1 MAHPH
6 LLLLGAGKSAATLI
20 GYLHALVASEHWQ
33 VTVADR
39 DLSVVEEKIAP
50 YPGLIAR
57 TIDLENQD
65 ERIQLISEAGL
76 VISLLPPSLQLTVAK
91 DCLALGKHF
100 LSASYTDPGLLPLA
114 EEIKAKNLLFL
125 MEMGLD
131 PGIDHMS
138 AMELIHRIREAG
150 GTIHSFASHCGGL
163 VAPASDDNPWHYK
176 FSWNPRN
183 VILAGKAG
191 AVFKQNNQITRLSY
205 EQLFS
210 FDQPVHIAG
219 IGELA
224 TYPNRDSLAYIPI
237 YGLESA
243 DTFVRT
249 TLRYP
254 IFCSG
259 WQLLIQLGCTR
270 EDNHISTEGLSH
282 RDFFQLLLEQAG
294 MRREDIPSAL
304 LPLMISIGWND
315 DTPLACPAGCA
326 ANILQSILEKRWA
339 LLPGDRDMIVMLH
352 ELTYQQGTKKMQLH
366 AQLVVEGDDQL
377 HTAMAKTVGLP
388 LGIAAALIMKGVI
401 KSRGLQI
408 PIEPDIYEP
417 VLAELKAKGIRFQEQ
432 LQELH

>member
-1 MAHPH
+1 MAQPH
-6 LLLLGAGKSAATLI
+6 ILLLGAGKSAATLI
-20 GYLHALVASEHWQ
+20 GYLHTLVTSEQWL

-39 DLSVVEEKIAP
+39 DLSMVEEKIAP
-50 YPGLIAR
+50 YPGLRAR
-57 TIDLENQD
+57 TVDLENPL
-65 ERIQLISEAGL
+65 ERTQLISEAAL

-100 LSASYTDPGLLPLA
+100 LSASYTDPDLLPLA

-138 AMELIHRIREAG
+138 AMEMIHRIREGG

-191 AVFKQNNQITRLSY
+191 AVFKQNSEITRLSY
-205 EQLFS
+205 EQLFA
-210 FDQPVHIAG
+210 FEQPVHIAG

-237 YGLESA
+237 YGLEDA
-243 DTFVRT
+243 ATFIRT

-254 IFCSG
+254 IFCRG

-270 EDNHISTEGLSH
+270 EDNHISTEGLTH
-282 RDFFQLLLEQAG
+282 RDFFQLQLEQAG
-294 MRREDIPSAL
+294 WRLQDIPSAL
-304 LPLMISIGWND
+304 MPLMISIGWND
-315 DTPLACPAGCA
+315 ETPLKCPSGSSA
-326 ANILQSILEKRWA
+326 AILQCILEKRWA

-352 ELTYQQGTKKMQLH
+352 ELTYQQGTKKMRLQ
-366 AQLVVEGDDQL
+366 AQLVVEGDDRL

-408 PIEPDIYEP
+408 PIQPDIYQP
-417 VLAELKAKGIRFQEQ
+417 VLTALHAKGIRFQEQ

>member
-1 MAHPH
+1 MAQPH
-6 LLLLGAGKSAATLI
+6 ILLLGAGKSAATLI
-20 GYLHALVASEHWQ
+20 GYLHTLVTSEQWL

-39 DLSVVEEKIAP
+39 DLSMVEEKIAP
-50 YPGLIAR
+50 YPGLRAR
-57 TIDLENQD
+57 TVDLENPL
-65 ERIQLISEAGL
+65 ERTQLISEAAL

-91 DCLALGKHF
+91 DCLSLGKHF
-100 LSASYTDPGLLPLA
+100 LSASYTDPDLLPLA

-138 AMELIHRIREAG
+138 AMEMIHRIREGG

-191 AVFKQNNQITRLSY
+191 AVFKQNSEITRLSY
-205 EQLFS
+205 EQLFA
-210 FDQPVHIAG
+210 FEQPVHIAG

-237 YGLESA
+237 YGLEDA
-243 DTFVRT
+243 ATFIRT

-254 IFCSG
+254 IFCRG

-270 EDNHISTEGLSH
+270 EDNHISTEGLTH
-282 RDFFQLLLEQAG
+282 RDFFQLQLEQAG
-294 MRREDIPSAL
+294 WRLQDIPSAL
-304 LPLMISIGWND
+304 MPLMISIGWND
-315 DTPLACPAGCA
+315 ETPLQCPSGSSA
-326 ANILQSILEKRWA
+326 AILQCILEKRWA

-352 ELTYQQGTKKMQLH
+352 ELTYQQGTKKMRLQ
-366 AQLVVEGDDQL
+366 AQLVVEGDDRL

-408 PIEPDIYEP
+408 PIQPDIYLP
-417 VLAELKAKGIRFQEQ
+417 VLAALHAKGIRFQEQ

>member
-1 MAHPH
+1 MAQPH
-6 LLLLGAGKSAATLI
+6 ILLLGAGKSAATLI
-20 GYLHALVASEHWQ
+20 GYLHTLVTSEQWL

-39 DLSVVEEKIAP
+39 DLSMVEEKIAP
-50 YPGLIAR
+50 YPGLRAR
-57 TIDLENQD
+57 TVDLENPL
-65 ERIQLISEAGL
+65 ERTQLISEAAL

-100 LSASYTDPGLLPLA
+100 LSASYTDPDLLPLA

-138 AMELIHRIREAG
+138 AMEMIHRIREGG

-191 AVFKQNNQITRLSY
+191 AVFKQNSEITRLSY
-205 EQLFS
+205 EQLFA
-210 FDQPVHIAG
+210 FEQPVHIAG

-237 YGLESA
+237 YGLEDA
-243 DTFVRT
+243 ATFIRT

-254 IFCSG
+254 IFCRG

-270 EDNHISTEGLSH
+270 EDNHISTEGLTH
-282 RDFFQLLLEQAG
+282 RDFFQLQLEQAG
-294 MRREDIPSAL
+294 WRLQDIPSAL
-304 LPLMISIGWND
+304 MPLMISIGWND
-315 DTPLACPAGCA
+315 ETPLQCPSGSSA
-326 ANILQSILEKRWA
+326 AILQCILEKRWA

-352 ELTYQQGTKKMQLH
+352 ELTYQQGTKKMRLQ
-366 AQLVVEGDDQL
+366 AQLVVEGDDRL

-408 PIEPDIYEP
+408 PIQPDIYQP
-417 VLAELKAKGIRFQEQ
+417 VLTALHAKGIRFQEQ
-432 LQELH
+432 LQELR

>member
-1 MAHPH
+1 MAQPH
-6 LLLLGAGKSAATLI
+6 ILLLGAGKSAATLI
-20 GYLHALVASEHWQ
+20 GYLHTLVTSEQWL

-39 DLSVVEEKIAP
+39 DLSMVEEKIAP
-50 YPGLIAR
+50 YPGLRAR
-57 TIDLENQD
+57 TVDLENPL
-65 ERIQLISEAGL
+65 ERTQLISEAAL

-100 LSASYTDPGLLPLA
+100 LSASYTDPDLLPLA

-138 AMELIHRIREAG
+138 AMEMIHRIREG
-150 GTIHSFASHCGGL
+150 GGSIHSFASHCGGL

-191 AVFKQNNQITRLSY
+191 AVFKQNSEITRLSY
-205 EQLFS
+205 EQLFA
-210 FDQPVHIAG
+210 FEQPVHIAG

-224 TYPNRDSLAYIPI
+224 TYPNRDSLTYIPI
-237 YGLESA
+237 YGLEDA
-243 DTFVRT
+243 ATFIRT

-254 IFCSG
+254 IFCRG

-270 EDNHISTEGLSH
+270 EDNHISTEGLTH
-282 RDFFQLLLEQAG
+282 RDFFQLQLEQAG
-294 MRREDIPSAL
+294 WHLQDIPSAL
-304 LPLMISIGWND
+304 MPLMISIGWND
-315 DTPLACPAGCA
+315 ETPLQCPSGSSA
-326 ANILQSILEKRWA
+326 AILQCILEKRWA

-352 ELTYQQGTKKMQLH
+352 ELTYQQGTKKMRLQ
-366 AQLVVEGDDQL
+366 AQLVVEGDDRL

-408 PIEPDIYEP
+408 PIQPDIYQP
-417 VLAELKAKGIRFQEQ
+417 VLAALHAKGIRFQEQ